1 MISHNPWR
9 MALVLGLLAGP
20 FAGQGRADDLI
31 DKGRAIFKTNQ
42 QAVVIV
48 QLVLKNKVSFGG
60 MGGRSGEARRDA
72 TGTVIDPS
80 GLTVLSLS
88 STDPSILL
96 EAMMSGGEEEPRVRM
111 ESELSD
117 VKIVL
122 DDGTEVPAEVVLRDK
137 DNDLAFI
144 RPKTKPAAPMAAL
157 DLAKSGKADILD
169 QVISLTRLGSA
180 AGRAYSV
187 SVERISA
194 IVSKPR
200 LFYVPETSATTT
212 TMGAPA
218 FTLDGKPLGL
228 FVIRSL
234 KGKDA
239 GGGLGAMFGGI
250 QGESVTG
257 IILPAAEILKAA
269 KQAPAAGTAA
279 EKKEQ

>member
-1 MISHNPWR
+1 
-9 MALVLGLLAGP
+9 
-20 FAGQGRADDLI
+20 
-31 DKGRAIFKTNQ
+31 
-42 QAVVIV
+42 
-48 QLVLKNKVSFGG
+48 
-60 MGGRSGEARRDA
+60 
-72 TGTVIDPS
+72 
-80 GLTVLSLS
+80 
-88 STDPSILL
+88 
-96 EAMMSGGEEEPRVRM
+96 
-111 ESELSD
+111 
-117 VKIVL
+117 
-122 DDGTEVPAEVVLRDK
+122 LRDK

-157 DLAKSGKADILD
+157 DLTKSGKADILD

-180 AGRAYSV
+180 AGRAYSA

>member
-1 MISHNPWR
+1 MSPRLWRIS
-9 MALVLGLLAGP
+9 LVLGLLAGTLAAP
-20 FAGQGRADDLI
+20 CRADELI

-48 QLVLKNKVSFGG
+48 QLVLKNKMSFGG

-88 STDPSILL
+88 STDPSLLL
-96 EAMMSGGEEEPRVRM
+96 ETMMAGGEEESRFKM

-122 DDGTEVPAEVVLRDK
+122 DDGTELPAEVVLRDK

-144 RPKTKPAAPMAAL
+144 RPKTKPATPMAAL

-234 KGKDA
+234 KGKGASGMFA
-239 GGGLGAMFGGI
+239 GMFGGV
-250 QGESVTG
+250 QAENLTG
-257 IILPAAEILKAA
+257 IILPAQEVLKAA
-269 KQAPAAGTAA
+269 KQVPEAGAAA
-279 EKKEQ
+279 EKKDQ

>member
-1 MISHNPWR
+1 MSRHLCL
-9 MALVLGLLAGP
+9 ASLLLGLLAGT
-20 FAGQGRADDLI
+20 FAAPCRADELI
-31 DKGRAIFKTNQ
+31 DKGRAIFKANQ

-48 QLVLKNKVSFGG
+48 QLVLKNKMSFGG
-60 MGGRSGEARRDA
+60 MGGRSAEARHDA

-88 STDPSILL
+88 STDPSVLL
-96 EAMMSGGEEEPRVRM
+96 EAMMAGGEEGSRFKM

-122 DDGTEVPAEVVLRDK
+122 DDGTELPAEVVLRDK

-144 RPKTKPAAPMAAL
+144 RPKTKPATPMAAL

-169 QVISLTRLGSA
+169 QVVSLTRLGSA

-239 GGGLGAMFGGI
+239 SGMFGGMFGGI
-250 QGESVTG
+250 QAENVTG
-257 IILPAAEILKAA
+257 IILPAREILKAA
-269 KQAPAAGTAA
+269 KQVPEAGAAA
-279 EKKEQ
+279 EKKDP